1 MILYGTGCDA
11 LKEPLRESREAS
23 ALMRSRNLVEHS
35 MRCSERA
42 ATRTLN
48 LVEHWMRCSERAA
61 TRVTRSFRAYAIALS
76 CTGIGCDARAL
87 SRYANAFYSNDVD
100 RLFSTLTLTYSMLPN
115 FRS

>member
-23 ALMRSRNLVEHS
+23 ALMRSHYL
-35 MRCSERA
+35 A
-42 ATRTLN
+42 
-48 LVEHWMRCSERAA
+48 EHWMRCSERAA

-100 RLFSTLTLTYSMLPN
+100 RLFSTLTLTYSMLHN